1 MIKFIT
7 AFLLFNGL
15 AWSQES
21 EPSTGSQVQ
30 ENDTEHNW
38 SYGLFDD
45 RTGISLVGYTY
56 TLKETDK
63 DELFVGGGTALLPFT
78 ATIGWKHYYRKSKLS
93 ISSVLCGQKIAHLG
107 FSGYMPTISLSLE
120 YRLTKR
126 TQVKFGGLG
135 FGKLFGGTS
144 NESGPSESGLSDVEL
159 FPFVGL
165 NVRR

>member
-30 ENDTEHNW
+30 ENDTKHNW

-63 DELFVGGGTALLPFT
+63 DELFVGGGTALLAFT
-78 ATIGWKHYYRKSKLS
+78 ATIGWKHYYRKSKPLPAKA
-93 ISSVLCGQKIAHLG
+93 G
-107 FSGYMPTISLSLE
+107 
-120 YRLTKR
+120 RLLFRLKVDLR
-126 TQVKFGGLG
+126 LKPPEGLPAG
-135 FGKLFGGTS
+135 
-144 NESGPSESGLSDVEL
+144 SGLKATAGAL
-159 FPFVGL
+159 L
-165 NVRR
+165 

>member
-1 MIKFIT
+1 M
-7 AFLLFNGL
+7 A
-15 AWSQES
+15 
-21 EPSTGSQVQ
+21 
-30 ENDTEHNW
+30 
-38 SYGLFDD
+38 
-45 RTGISLVGYTY
+45 
-56 TLKETDK
+56 
-63 DELFVGGGTALLPFT
+63 FT

-107 FSGYMPTISLSLE
+107 FSGYMSTISLSLE

-126 TQVKFGGLG
+126 AQIKFGGLG